1 MRSPNSA
8 ISVEANHRCS
18 IEMVHPFSSMIDDK
32 RSRSARLVI
41 DDAAQ
46 ENPGSYHAPGF
57 SGRTWILKLL
67 LIALGLLATSGVVYA
82 ACIFC

>member
-1 MRSPNSA
+1 
-8 ISVEANHRCS
+8 
-18 IEMVHPFSSMIDDK
+18 MVHPFSSMIDDK